1 MPSVDALRNL
11 GVTAT
16 SGGGTIRVASNTATS
31 LELCLFDA
39 KDLTWVT
46 DRIPLSRDGDGVW
59 CASSSKLVPDACY
72 SLRADGPDAPAN
84 QFDPAL
90 HLVDPYTRGLSRTA
104 TGQWRSCVVD
114 GDFDWGGVAKPATP
128 LDKTVIYETHAKGL
142 SKLNPAVPAQFRGT
156 YAGLAHDTAIRYLKD
171 LGVTAIELLPV
182 QQFMTEPR
190 LIKQGLVNYWGY
202 NTLAFFSPHAAY
214 ASTSAQV
221 AGPAQVLREFK
232 GMVRLLHEA
241 GLEVILDVVYNHTA
255 EEGPGGPTSSF
266 RGLDN
271 ATYYR
276 QTADGQYIDVT
287 GCGNSVNYSLPIP
300 QRLLM
305 DSLRYW
311 ANEVQI
317 DGFRFDLAAAL
328 GRDENVNFTPD
339 HPLLDAIVNDP
350 DLAGVK
356 MIAEP
361 WDVGAGGWQVG
372 NFPPKFSEWNDN
384 YRDRV
389 RDFWLTDIAAA
400 RQTGSA
406 PGGIGP
412 LATKLSGSSNMFSAD
427 RGPLASTNFITAHDG
442 FTAFDLTAYNQKHNL
457 GNGEN
462 NRDGTDNNRSFN
474 HGVEG
479 HTDDP
484 AISAVRR
491 KAIRNLLGTL
501 LLSAGIPMLT
511 AGDEVGRS
519 QNGNNNAYCH
529 DNPLTWLPWEIEDW
543 QSELWRV
550 VQELLRLRRENPA
563 LRPVRYA
570 VKGESVASASRM
582 AWFNADGR
590 SMSIDDW
597 NSSSERT
604 LQYFA
609 ESTPESEGLNRIL
622 LIVHG
627 MEAPETVSLPVLDGI
642 VQYTQ
647 LWNSALDDVE
657 VMDHAP
663 GTTVHVAGTSLQL
676 FRAH

>member
-1 MPSVDALRNL
+1 MPSVDPLRNL
-11 GVTAT
+11 GVKAT
-16 SGGGTIRVASNTATS
+16 SDGGTIRVASTTATS

-46 DRIPLSRDGDGVW
+46 ERIPLSRDGDGVW
-59 CASSSKLVPDACY
+59 SASSPKLVPDACY

-84 QFDPAL
+84 RFDPTL
-90 HLVDPYTRGLSRTA
+90 HLLDPYARGLSRTA
-104 TGQWRSCVVD
+104 TGDWRSCVVD
-114 GDFDWGGVAKPATP
+114 GAFDWGGVAKPGTP

-142 SKLNPAVPAQFRGT
+142 SKLNPAVPEDLRGT
-156 YAGLAHDTAIRYLKD
+156 YAGLAHDTAIAYLKD
-171 LGVTAIELLPV
+171 LGVTAVELLPV
-182 QQFMTEPR
+182 HQFVTEPR
-190 LIKQGLVNYWGY
+190 LAAQGLVNYWGY
-202 NTLAFFSPHAAY
+202 NTLAFFAPHGAY
-214 ASTSAQV
+214 ASNTAQA

-232 GMVRLLHEA
+232 GMVRLLHDA

-255 EEGPGGPTSSF
+255 ELGPDGPTTSF

-271 ATYYR
+271 GTYYR
-276 QTADGQYIDVT
+276 HTADGRYIDVT
-287 GCGNSVNYSLPIP
+287 GCGNTVNFALPIP

-311 ANEVQI
+311 ANEVQV

-328 GRDENVNFTPD
+328 GRDENVDFRRD
-339 HPLLDAIVNDP
+339 HPLLEAIVNDP
-350 DLAGVK
+350 QLAGVK

-372 NFPPKFSEWNDN
+372 NFPPKFSEWNDD

-400 RQTGSA
+400 RQSGAA

-412 LATKLSGSSNMFSAD
+412 LATKLSGSSNVFDAQ
-427 RGPLASTNFITAHDG
+427 RGPLASVNFITAHDG
-442 FTAFDLTAYNQKHNL
+442 FTAFDLTAYNHKHNL

-462 NRDGTDNNRSFN
+462 NRDGTSNNHSFN

-519 QNGNNNAYCH
+519 QSGNNNAYCH
-529 DNPLTWLPWEIEDW
+529 DNPLTWLPWELDCW
-543 QSELWRV
+543 QSDLWKV

-563 LRPVRYA
+563 LRPIRYA
-570 VKGESVASASRM
+570 VKDENVASASRM
-582 AWFNADGR
+582 EWFNAAGE
-590 SMSIDDW
+590 SMSIADW

-609 ESTPESEGLNRIL
+609 ESTPESEPLNRIL

-627 MEAPETVSLPVLDGI
+627 MEAPETVSLPRLDGI
-642 VQYTQ
+642 ARYTL
-647 LWNSALDDVE
+647 LWNSALDDVDA
-657 VMDHAP
+657 MDHAP
-663 GTTVHVAGTSLQL
+663 GTTVDVAGTSLQL
-676 FRAH
+676 YRAH